1 MPDPEAVPSWLTGA
15 WERLW
20 VSNDHGPIE
29 DTVNVR
35 NIQTPTLFGDV
46 RIPKDRPRFPKAKS
60 LRDLTDAEL
69 KTLYPQEGFSGYTT
83 TEGYVV
89 TWHHEISFQPPDGS
103 IDIGRAE
110 FTGGRNMFEH
120 GVQSVY
126 LEHWWHLA
134 SGDGY
139 FLGVQVMRKLPGGAQ
154 RIHELLSVAGD
165 HFIYARN
172 RPFDLPM
179 APSMAA
185 LIKETHADRQQILA
199 YLDCEVSHGFVLGG
213 SFPWEIQFSTLPYR
227 QGEALAFASLI
238 EVDPRTGQL
247 SHRGELPDQVWSFP
261 VNTIGVEDLLVMFP
275 PKRRETDRGKAST
288 RGKSK
293 R

>member
-1 MPDPEAVPSWLTGA
+1 MSDPEAVPSWLTGA

-20 VSNDHGPIE
+20 VRNNGGPPE

-46 RIPKDRPRFPKAKS
+46 RIPKDRPSFPHAKS
-60 LRDLTDAEL
+60 LRDLTDKEL
-69 KTLYPQEGFSGYTT
+69 ETLYPEEGFSGFTT

-89 TWHHEISFQPPDGS
+89 TWHHEISFQPPDGT

-120 GVQSVY
+120 GVQAAY

-139 FLGVQVMRKLPGGAQ
+139 FLGVQVMRKLPDGTQ

-165 HFIYARN
+165 HFIYAKN

-185 LIKETHADRQQILA
+185 LIKQTKADRKQILA
-199 YLDCEVSHGFVLGG
+199 YLDCEVSHGYLLGG
-213 SFPWEIQFSTLPYR
+213 SFPWQIQFSTIPFLTGQP
-227 QGEALAFASLI
+227 LAFAGQI
-238 EVDPRTGQL
+238 TVDPKTGQL

-261 VNTIGVEDLLVMFP
+261 INTLGVEDLLVLFP
-275 PKRRETDRGKAST
+275 PGKAPGKAS
-288 RGKSK
+288 K
-293 R
+293 RSG